1 MSNKRRQRGKQLP
14 SVPLELDSH
23 SDEATCRGSDSAS
36 LSSKSASS
44 SSSEHSQSTITEF
57 DRFSDFDGFSSAPK
71 SKSGSFTSASASERT
86 GNSESSVHRSIE
98 HPILPGSDDFERAQ
112 AFATN
117 LKSTNID
124 PNTWMLYHMQ
134 EEMRK
139 ISDNT
144 SSRYSDFSRNRN
156 SKGELK
162 GDDIFVFLH
171 KFEAIMHSKCIPQE
185 FWLEHVSPSLTG
197 KFCEAYFNCFKNTS
211 TYADMHVLLLDAG
224 GYSLV
229 EYLDSLDFKFR
240 NMVLSLLW
248 NTLHTGNINLK

>member
-23 SDEATCRGSDSAS
+23 SDEATCGGSDSAS

-86 GNSESSVHRSIE
+86 ECTGNLESSVHRLVE
-98 HPILPGSDDFERAQ
+98 CPILPGSVDFERAQ

-156 SKGELK
+156 SIGELK
-162 GDDIFVFLH
+162 NGDDIFVFLH
-171 KFEAIMHSKCIPQE
+171 KFEVIMHSKRIPQQ
-185 FWLEHVSPSLTG
+185 F
-197 KFCEAYFNCFKNTS
+197 
-211 TYADMHVLLLDAG
+211 
-224 GYSLV
+224 
-229 EYLDSLDFKFR
+229 
-240 NMVLSLLW
+240 
-248 NTLHTGNINLK
+248 

>member
-23 SDEATCRGSDSAS
+23 SDEATCGGSDSAS

-86 GNSESSVHRSIE
+86 GNSESSVHRSVE

-144 SSRYSDFSRNRN
+144 SSRYSDPSRSRK
-156 SKGELK
+156 SIGELRN
-162 GDDIFVFLH
+162 GDGIFH
-171 KFEAIMHSKCIPQE
+171 KFEAIIHSKRIPQE
-185 FWLEHVSPSLTG
+185 FWLEHLSPSLTG
-197 KFCEAYFNCFKNTS
+197 KFCEAYFNCLEDTF
-211 TYADMHVLLLDAG
+211 TYADMRVVLLDAG
-224 GYSLV
+224 GI
-229 EYLDSLDFKFR
+229 
-240 NMVLSLLW
+240 LLL
-248 NTLHTGNINLK
+248 NV